1 MNNQRLLVGITV
13 VNLALLMFL
22 SVRVA
27 RVEADSVAPVL
38 RGRMLEIV
46 DDRGRVRA
54 SIKVQPPDPTK
65 TMPNGRTVPDN
76 VILRLSDPNGRPSV
90 KLGTSVD
97 GGGLGLVGETDA
109 TYVVLQA
116 DVSESRLKLTNK
128 DGRVRLITP

>member
-1 MNNQRLLVGITV
+1 MQIQRLLVGVTV

-22 SVRVA
+22 VVQVA

-46 DDRGRVRA
+46 DERGRVRA
-54 SIKVQPPDPTK
+54 SIKVQPADPTV

-90 KLGTSVD
+90 KIGTSEY
-97 GGGLGLVGETDA
+97 GGGLGLVGENDA

-116 DVSESRLKLTNK
+116 DLSETSLKLKNK
-128 DGRVRLITP
+128 DGRLRLITP